1 MIYDESSFRPAIAG
15 VSRGCAPLA
24 AGIIT
29 RTGRQNR
36 RAGNDGKDASTPPRP
51 TPFGCGLRRNQ
62 TPSPRAH
69 CAPCPGLRPTDR
81 RALRP
86 AFHRGMGR
94 ASGRP
99 PGRSRPWD
107 LHRVRTGGAAHRR
120 KAGCPNPVPAIR
132 PARGARGEPV
142 RRHSALVRGPALCR
156 SSRARA
162 RHGGGGG
169 RAQPGSVAAPGQP
182 TAAPTRR
189 RPVLTFPGARLA
201 RPTASPAVT
210 GAPCQIPGRSPAGHQ
225 RPETPRRP
233 PVPWG
238 GGAICFCGAGGA
250 PGKPGAPLWNQTTNK
265 QI

>member
-1 MIYDESSFRPAIAG
+1 MTENMPAPRPAPRHSVSARAG
-15 VSRGCAPLA
+15 TRRHHHGPTAPPAPAFDRRTGAPSDLPSTGAWVGLLA
-24 AGIIT
+24 ALPVDPAHGT
-29 RTGRQNR
+29 FTGSAQ
-36 RAGNDGKDASTPPRP
+36 G
-51 TPFGCGLRRNQ
+51 
-62 TPSPRAH
+62 
-69 CAPCPGLRPTDR
+69 
-81 RALRP
+81 
-86 AFHRGMGR
+86 
-94 ASGRP
+94 
-99 PGRSRPWD
+99 
-107 LHRVRTGGAAHRR
+107 GGAAHRR

-132 PARGARGEPV
+132 PDRGARGEPV
-142 RRHSALVRGPALCR
+142 RRHCALVRGPALCR

-169 RAQPGSVAAPGQP
+169 GTQPGSVATPGRP

-238 GGAICFCGAGGA
+238 GGAICLCGAGGA